1 MLISLWNIRLFI
13 FLNPEELFWHLSIGS
28 WNRFGAN
35 FHSAL
40 SEYRSPRHCSPQLG
54 VRNVQR
60 IKTFAVT
67 DDNSYFFRPA
77 ERISHP
83 PVEIFILNTNYASA
97 VSSSTSTA
105 SLRLLVPS
113 NPSTRSM
120 GRGNTTVWFFSVL
133 MQLRVWKRGEI
144 GLAMFSSRDSFVIF
158 ARTLILSFNE
168 SLCRRSLSSFCHLCF
183 SRSFFHQYGT
193 L

>member
-1 MLISLWNIRLFI
+1 MLISLWNIHFFI
-13 FLNPEELFWHLSIGS
+13 FRNPEELFWHLSIGS
-28 WNRFGAN
+28 SHRFGAN

-40 SEYRSPRHCSPQLG
+40 SEYSSSRQCFPQLG

-60 IKTFAVT
+60 IKSFAVT

-133 MQLRVWKRGEI
+133 MQLRVWKGENRFLL
-144 GLAMFSSRDSFVIF
+144 GK
-158 ARTLILSFNE
+158 
-168 SLCRRSLSSFCHLCF
+168 HW
-183 SRSFFHQYGT
+183 
-193 L
+193 